1 MSFLRNIGDY
11 SKDNPGRSV
20 DSKAS
25 KKFARLFVQC
35 MQYKLMESLLLQ
47 REIHQSSISSAILSD
62 PVMNTVDRNLLYWNV

>member
-1 MSFLRNIGDY
+1 MLTAISTTDF
-11 SKDNPGRSV
+11 SV
-20 DSKAS
+20 YHSDTHILT
-25 KKFARLFVQC
+25 LFVQC